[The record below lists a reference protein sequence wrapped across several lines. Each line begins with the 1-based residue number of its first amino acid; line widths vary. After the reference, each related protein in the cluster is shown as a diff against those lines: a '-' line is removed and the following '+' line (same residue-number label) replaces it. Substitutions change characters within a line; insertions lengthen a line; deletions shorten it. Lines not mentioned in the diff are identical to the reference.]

1 MSTLDYIVLLAYLI
15 GVIWVGLR
23 MSGKQVS
30 VKDYFLGG
38 KDLPWWAVCFSIV
51 ATETSTLTIIGIPA
65 VAFGGTMVFLQI
77 TIGYLLGRTI
87 VALVFL
93 PRYFAGELTTAY
105 DYLGQRFGPRMQT
118 LSSITFMGTRL
129 LADGVRLF
137 ATAIP
142 LKVIADSTGMDVGY
156 PIIIVSIGLLTM
168 SYTYMGGLKAVVWMD
183 VIQMGLYLLAA
194 IGSIWVLL
202 SNLPEGGLAIL
213 EASGKLMVFDFGNW
227 EINSILTQPY
237 VFVTAVIGGGIFSM
251 ASHGTDHLI
260 VQRLLACRTLA
271 DSKKALIGS
280 AFIVALQFAIFLVVG
295 ALLWVYYGGASL
307 AELGLSRGDEVFP
320 RFILEGLPSG
330 VSGLVLAG
338 ILAAAMSTLSSSLNA
353 LASSTLTDVLS
364 KVRAWNEA
372 NYNPLKASRLITLM
386 WGIVF
391 MFFATLFEDQKNP
404 VVELGLSIASF
415 TYGSLLGAFV
425 LGMLSERVKEK
436 EAMIAFG
443 LTIIVMVG
451 VIFGVWYGPDTGWIF
466 VFKPDAAIIA
476 AGSLK
481 SIAWPWYT
489 AIGSVI
495 TIVVGTSLSYLHK

>member
-466 VFKPDAAIIA
+466 VFKPDAAVIA
-476 AGSLK
+476 AGNLK

>member
-466 VFKPDAAIIA
+466 VFKPDAAVIA

>member
-1 MSTLDYIVLLAYLI
+1 MSTLDYTVLLVYLI
-15 GVIWVGLR
+15 SVIWIGLR

-30 VKDYFLGG
+30 VNDYFLGG